1 MSGGG
6 GKGGGST
13 STVSIPP
20 EVLARYNAVNARA
33 EQTATQPFQQYSTD
47 PNAFVAP
54 LTDTQ
59 QSGIANTNAMA
70 GAAQPW
76 YQAAGQALASG
87 VQQAQP
93 YIAGATQNVGTAQ
106 QQGTAYNQA
115 AANLYG
121 GAMGA
126 ASPYMAGATNAVG
139 QALGAGVPLTQ
150 QALAQGTGLTQ
161 QGLGQIGDVY
171 GQAQGYNAAATG
183 AYGAG
188 AAGSAPLVQ
197 QAGQQYQAGLGM
209 ALPFTLAGA
218 QDVNAQQIG
227 GRQINQFMNPYMNT
241 VIGGTLAP
249 LQQQQAMD
257 RAAQTGQAIQAGA
270 FGGDRAAIAQAAL
283 RGQQDIAT
291 GNVVG
296 NLLNQGY
303 GQALGAAQ
311 QQQGVN
317 LSAAQANRAA
327 QAATGQQLYGQF
339 TGTGQQQAALANQIY
354 GMGTQGAST
363 LANLG
368 QQGYQQGMGSIGQQ
382 LAGAQQLYGMGS
394 GAGQQLYGQYSGAG
408 QQLGNLGQQLYGQQ
422 TGVAQGLGAIG
433 QQQFGQGMTAA
444 QQQAA
449 LANQVYGMG
458 AQTAQN
464 LGALGTGAQTA
475 GLTGAQAQLA
485 AGQQQQQ
492 TQQAGLTALYNQFLQ
507 QQSYPFQVTQFL
519 ANIAEG
525 TGALSGSTTTTQ
537 QSGGF
542 FSDERVKEDIEQIG
556 ETYDGQKIIKFRYK
570 GEHGPKQIGLSAQ
583 DVEKH
588 HPHAVGDYH
597 GIKTVDY
604 DEATKDAA
612 HRGHFYQGGLA
623 SMGGAAI
630 NDNVRENFDIGGL
643 AGADQSAL
651 LQQLMGR
658 QAVNPYGAAGA
669 AQGAAGLVPT
679 QRNIM
684 TSSMPNR
691 NLMVAPTPQRQQSGL
706 SQTTSAIKDLGGI
719 GSRGVKDT
727 KTGQYTG
734 GSGLLGAAQGVKDWS
749 SGDTT
754 KSANA
759 TPSTTSDNT
768 GKNYVS
774 GSDGQ
779 PMSVDDMRKFEENR
793 GGRIGYATDG
803 SVDDDNMPPPQQ
815 EADIDKP
822 KDVDLL
828 KHQGKMTIP
837 DDNPQAKLAVAQGG
851 GGGGGGG
858 GGLGSLLGGLGS
870 LGMGF
875 AKAAPYLGFTAAAFG
890 GAIDGL
896 AGAREH
902 HAGNTGDGS
911 GTVGKDTLAGYDD
924 RDLAIRTIAS
934 ESGFK
939 DPDETAGIAAVVGNR
954 LQSGKW
960 GDDYK
965 SVVTAKNQFEPWS
978 NPDAPNYPLKIDP
991 NSPRYKM
998 AAEALGRYENEQY
1011 DPTGGATHFFAP
1023 AAQSALGRKAPNWG
1037 QGKLFGAT
1045 SFHKPGDPD
1054 FEGNY
1059 DMYQPQTTA
1068 GLATKKTLQPLDT
1081 GALGAIQKIPGIGS
1095 LAKSEEQGGLSEQ
1108 TKLALLGG
1116 LGGMLASPNRSLLG
1130 AIGSGI
1136 TSGVD
1141 VYQGMGGLG
1150 VQQKQAETQARLGA
1164 ANIDRINAGIRAGA
1178 IQKVGDVY
1186 VVHTANKGTMSLQEW
1201 QDRREKGEDIP
1212 FQGET
1217 SSAPYASPTS
1227 GQPTSAAPS
1236 GATGTGSPTAQ
1247 GATPETTKP
1256 SLLGDSGRRA
1266 LANDYTGMLGVGW
1279 KEQKAISDAKELEIN
1294 NNAAIARKQNSMMT
1308 QLADKIN
1315 QTPET
1320 GFLAGGALYD
1330 YKKYIAERAND
1341 AVRTIAGS
1349 DGKINGKPYQEY
1361 LINPDDLDKGT
1372 AVNKLAGL
1380 SALNLTSGAGQK
1392 ANASLEDVRNWTPNM
1407 NIPRSAA
1414 IKLLAG
1420 NLAAN
1425 RPAIELKNYMDEAKN
1440 ELMQQHKYNRSGY
1453 LAQNLETAF
1462 QDDVDQRK
1470 YLRDQGALE
1479 QYLSAQHKG
1488 KPLFLLPRDQLPENY
1503 LERKFG
1509 SKDLDQYVRGN

>member
-54 LTDTQ
+54 LTGTQ
-59 QSGIANTNAMA
+59 QAGIANTNAAA
-70 GAAQPW
+70 GEAQPW
-76 YQAAGQALASG
+76 YQAAGQALAGG

-93 YIAGATQNVGTAQ
+93 YIAGATQNIGTAQ
-106 QQGTAYNQA
+106 QQGTAANQQ
-115 AANLYG
+115 AANLYS
-121 GAMGA
+121 GAMGTA
-126 ASPYMAGATNAVG
+126 APYIAGAT
-139 QALGAGVPLTQ
+139 AGI
-150 QALAQGTGLTQ
+150 TG
-161 QGLGQIGDVY
+161 GL
-171 GQAQGYNAAATG
+171 AAAT
-183 AYGAG
+183 
-188 AAGSAPLVQ
+188 
-197 QAGQQYQAGLGM
+197 
-209 ALPFTLAGA
+209 PFTLAGA
-218 QDVNAQQIG
+218 QNVMPTQIG
-227 GRQINQFMNPYMNT
+227 QGQINQFMNPYMNT

-317 LSAAQANRAA
+317 LSAEQANRAA
-327 QAATGQQLYGQF
+327 QAATGQQLYGQI
-339 TGTGQQQAALANQIY
+339 T
-354 GMGTQGAST
+354 
-363 LANLG
+363 
-368 QQGYQQGMGSIGQQ
+368 
-382 LAGAQQLYGMGS
+382 
-394 GAGQQLYGQYSGAG
+394 GAG
-408 QQLGNLGQQLYGQQ
+408 QQLGALGQQLYGQQ
-422 TGVAQGLGAIG
+422 TGVAQGLGSIG
-433 QQQFGQGMTAA
+433 QQQFGQGLSAA

-449 LANQVYGMG
+449 LGNQVYGMG

-475 GLTGAQAQLA
+475 ALTGAQAQLA

-623 SMGGAAI
+623 SIGGAAI

-643 AGADQSAL
+643 AGSDQNAL
-651 LQQLMGR
+651 LAQLMGR

-684 TSSMPNR
+684 TSSMPSR
-691 NLMVAPTPQRQQSGL
+691 NLMVAPQPQRQQSGL

-727 KTGQYTG
+727 KTGQYSG
-734 GSGLLGAAQGVKDWS
+734 GSGLAGLYQGTKDLFS
-749 SGDTT
+749 DDTKKPDTT
-754 KSANA
+754 
-759 TPSTTSDNT
+759 TDTTDPN
-768 GKNYVS
+768 KW
-774 GSDGQ
+774 
-779 PMSVDDMRKFEENR
+779 R
-793 GGRIGYATDG
+793 GGRMGYATDG
-803 SVDDDNMPPPQQ
+803 SVDDDNRPPVQPDV
-815 EADIDKP
+815 DIDKP

-837 DDNPQAKLAVAQGG
+837 DDNPQAKLAVAQPPS
-851 GGGGGGG
+851 GGGGG

-875 AKAAPYLGFTAAAFG
+875 AKAAPYLGFTAAASG
-890 GAIDGL
+890 GFMDGL

-1178 IQKVGDVY
+1178 IQKVGEVY

-1247 GATPETTKP
+1247 DATPETIKP

-1266 LANDYTGMLGVGW
+1266 LANDYTGMFGVGW
-1279 KEQKAISDAKELEIN
+1279 KEQKALSDAKELEIN
-1294 NNAAIARKQNSMMT
+1294 NNAAIARKQNGMMT

-1470 YLRDQGALE
+1470 YIRDQGALE

-1488 KPLFLLPRDQLPENY
+1488 KSLFLLPRDQLPENY

>member
-54 LTDTQ
+54 LTGTQ
-59 QSGIANTNAMA
+59 QAGIANTNAAA
-70 GAAQPW
+70 GEAQPW
-76 YQAAGQALASG
+76 YQAAGQALAGG

-93 YIAGATQNVGTAQ
+93 YIAGATQDVGTAQ
-106 QQGTAYNQA
+106 QQGTAANQQ
-115 AANLYG
+115 AANLYS
-121 GAMGA
+121 GAMGTA
-126 ASPYMAGATNAVG
+126 APYIAGAT
-139 QALGAGVPLTQ
+139 AGI
-150 QALAQGTGLTQ
+150 TG
-161 QGLGQIGDVY
+161 GL
-171 GQAQGYNAAATG
+171 AAAT
-183 AYGAG
+183 
-188 AAGSAPLVQ
+188 
-197 QAGQQYQAGLGM
+197 
-209 ALPFTLAGA
+209 PFTLAGA
-218 QDVNAQQIG
+218 QNVMPTQIG
-227 GRQINQFMNPYMNT
+227 QGQINQFMNPYMNT

-317 LSAAQANRAA
+317 LSAEQANRAA
-327 QAATGQQLYGQF
+327 QAATGQQLYGQI
-339 TGTGQQQAALANQIY
+339 T
-354 GMGTQGAST
+354 
-363 LANLG
+363 
-368 QQGYQQGMGSIGQQ
+368 
-382 LAGAQQLYGMGS
+382 
-394 GAGQQLYGQYSGAG
+394 GAG
-408 QQLGNLGQQLYGQQ
+408 QQLGALGQQLYGQQ
-422 TGVAQGLGAIG
+422 TGVAQGLGSIG

-449 LANQVYGMG
+449 LGNQVYGMG

-643 AGADQSAL
+643 AGSDQNAL
-651 LQQLMGR
+651 LAQLMGR

-684 TSSMPNR
+684 TSSMPSR

-727 KTGQYTG
+727 KTGQYSG
-734 GSGLLGAAQGVKDWS
+734 GSGLAGLYQGTKDLFS
-749 SGDTT
+749 DDTKKPDTSTDTT
-754 KSANA
+754 DPNKW
-759 TPSTTSDNT
+759 
-768 GKNYVS
+768 
-774 GSDGQ
+774 
-779 PMSVDDMRKFEENR
+779 R
-793 GGRIGYATDG
+793 GGRMGYATDG
-803 SVDDDNMPPPQQ
+803 SVDDDNKPPVQPDV
-815 EADIDKP
+815 DIDKP

-837 DDNPQAKLAVAQGG
+837 DDNPQAKLAVAQPPS
-851 GGGGGGG
+851 GGGGG

-1178 IQKVGDVY
+1178 IQKVGEVY

-1266 LANDYTGMLGVGW
+1266 LANDYTGMFGVGW
-1279 KEQKAISDAKELEIN
+1279 KEQKTLSDAKELEIN
-1294 NNAAIARKQNSMMT
+1294 NNAAIARKQNGMMT

-1315 QTPET
+1315 QTPAT

-1470 YLRDQGALE
+1470 YIRDQGALE